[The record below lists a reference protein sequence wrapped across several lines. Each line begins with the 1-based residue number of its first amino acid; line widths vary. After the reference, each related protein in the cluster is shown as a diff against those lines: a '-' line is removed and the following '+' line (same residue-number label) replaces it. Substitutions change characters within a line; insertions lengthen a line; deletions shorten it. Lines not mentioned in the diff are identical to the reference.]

1 MKKVITLILLSL
13 FSVWLYAGNGKN
25 PSKAISAFP
34 WVESFEGTTF
44 PPEGWTTET
53 EDASGDGWEQNDGST
68 YGPGNVPDGAYA
80 AMADVYNI
88 SKNMVAKLK
97 TPVLQLGSLSNPK
110 LKLSWQCTDGYS
122 QDPVFVIKMS
132 TDNGANYSEIYNQ
145 TADGFANDWV
155 EIDLELTGATDETIL
170 SFEVISDYG
179 SKNLFIDHVQVY
191 EPAPMQFV
199 SAESFQNNTNVISIG
214 STNNDIVGINI
225 KTQGALNKLTIN
237 DFNFS
242 LDGTTDLNDI
252 TRVQLFYTGNS
263 NSFTTSTPL
272 GETSI
277 IQNAIT
283 LNGNTE
289 LAEGN
294 NYFWLAFDIS
304 AGALLDNLVDASC
317 SQITI
322 GTDNYAVSSP
332 NPDANRQLKKIL
344 NMSSGTN
351 TVAVNENLVFYDDGG
366 ELEKYSEGFEGT
378 ITFIPNTSG
387 KSIKIEWNNFEIF
400 NTSSTGN
407 NDIFKIYHG
416 STTDEANL
424 IDTYSEMPPSIY
436 SMDASG
442 AITIYFKVNTGVPK
456 EGWQALVSEF
466 TPSNMSYVASNVLQE
481 ITNVVSASET
491 DAQILK
497 IEIET
502 ENTLNPI
509 STRDFIF
516 NTSGSSD
523 AGDIAKA
530 KLYYT
535 TNKNVFS
542 SSNLVGEQNLP
553 NGEFTISSNQELSVG
568 KNYFWLV
575 YDMAN
580 LANHYNVVDASC
592 TSVNVGGA
600 SQVPTTTSPEGNRTI
615 DNTYRMPTSGTLT
628 KTIYQEI
635 PFTDDN
641 EGPGGKY
648 SPDAMSTV
656 TFIPSNSNEKMKVD
670 FSSFDIYYSSSTYGT
685 KAVFKI
691 FNGNSTVSAD
701 LLWEADETNCSDG
714 PGYIVTSTADNGTLT
729 IQFAGNTYTST
740 YTKTGWEATLWSEVP
755 KDMEFKSAEVTQQSG
770 FVKPG
775 SIDQQILSIN
785 LKTSG
790 TLNPV
795 NNTIFTFNTN
805 GTTQPTDL
813 SAARLYFT
821 GKDNAFSIT
830 TPVGTEISAPEN
842 DFTFTCTNSLEEG
855 NNYFWLV
862 YDIASGATID
872 NTVDAELKKV
882 QLMDSEHTVENGA
895 PAENSIIKNIY
906 NLVAGINTVYVN
918 ETPLQFFDDGGQAN
932 KYSKDFTGTVTFI
945 PEDNTQKARLTIN
958 SLQFYSMDEISVYN
972 GTGTEDENLIR
983 EMDGDENIINSDE
996 PYVFK
1001 STADNGELTVEFK
1014 SYSWSTPKD
1023 GWEATVQSFIP
1034 QAIFYK
1040 DVVVNQANT
1049 NPVIKNEKNAEI
1061 LQVKLNF
1068 GGETTPAN
1076 ITNFKFNTGLSSA
1089 DSDIFNAK
1097 LYYSEET
1104 NILNIE
1110 SSELLGETTPD
1121 TDGNLIFNCDVSIIN
1136 EAGFYF
1142 WLVYDISK
1150 NAKIANLVDATL
1162 INFTINDEQH
1172 NPDNGNP
1179 AGSRKVIAG
1188 MQGEF
1193 IIDQS
1198 GNGDFIS
1205 FEEAASSLIHSGIED
1220 DVVFLVED
1228 GIYVERVQ
1236 LPEIQGTSSENT
1248 IKFRAKN
1255 GVKENVKFVYN
1266 LSITSSDDIGIFELQ
1281 GADFVTFEKITF
1293 KTSKT
1298 SYDGIILIR
1307 NQSRD
1312 ITFESC
1318 YFDAP
1323 FCTGY
1328 SDISAIDTDAENV
1341 ANENNDRLTINNCEF
1356 NGSAT
1361 ALSLCGTGYV
1371 VLPKEKGHIITN
1383 NTFRNQGRKVAWLD
1397 NQKDI
1402 RFENNLILVDNDGIS
1417 EMIAVVGYRTIGN
1430 SVFSNNTIR
1439 SLVNKEVVGFQFRYI
1454 QGDEDNHAMIY
1465 NNVVNLQN
1473 AGNESYGFEFDD
1485 GSSNTEVYYNTVL
1498 ITGSSTNNAALRF
1511 SGGTSDIPANMI
1523 IKNNMFVNKTEQYA
1537 VSLNNATF
1545 YNEITF
1551 DYNNLFTAG
1560 TNLCKNG
1567 SDMLSNL
1574 NNWKTLTGAD
1584 HSVSED
1590 PVFYSDNDLHLQSA
1604 GNLNCG
1610 IKIASVLVDMDNEIR
1625 SEITPTLGA
1634 DEFSEPSTNAPVFA
1648 DGYPFISNIDHQNA
1662 FLNVKTDNNGMAYFV
1677 ILVKDETAPSVDQ
1690 VINGT
1695 DATDNPVNDHLKG
1708 EFEFYKNKA
1717 ASGMITGLNS
1727 HTEYDVYMVVKDNL
1741 DHIAESVAK
1750 VSFQTSY
1757 KPTEPSTFELI
1768 ATTSDNFEDGTAYF
1782 SGVNVIEGE
1791 GATEY
1796 SFKQVQV
1803 EATQSATISLTNTD
1817 DGLILDGFFIKS
1829 ASATQLKGIKA
1840 DASYTEAI
1848 NLNSYAEW
1856 DYVSLRSLGQVV
1868 GIEITAGSEIVYI
1881 DDFSALPLE
1890 LSIDPISDITIN
1902 AGEEAALE
1910 ANVSGGVKPYNYE
1923 WTPAENLS
1931 DATVYNPIATPSHT
1945 TEYKIKVTDAFGST
1959 TNTNLI
1965 VNVLS
1970 NEAATATF
1978 EELFLSPE
1986 SYWIGN
1992 PEEENSIF
2000 YSGSFSF
2007 NNYYNES
2014 YMTWMG
2020 FAYSNETSTDFD
2032 PDYYLEQQFRS
2043 AAGSGAMNSE
2053 NYGVAY
2059 AYGFVPEINLTNT
2072 SNGELLKGTFITNTA
2087 YLVSSLKNGDGF
2099 IGGPFEQGDWYK
2111 VTFSGRDK
2119 IGNITSS
2126 IDIYLADYRS
2136 DNPDDHYILNYW
2148 KWVDLSSLGE
2158 VQKIYFTVSGSRNN
2172 EIGLTI
2178 PAYFCIDNFNA
2189 IEQDAAPYVRN
2200 TPANPVLEEDGDA
2213 ANIDL
2218 SDVFSDCDN
2227 DDNDISISIKSN
2239 SDVNKISAEINDN
2252 ILTITPLNSNEEDC
2266 QLIIEALSNGKTC
2279 ELTMQVTINPFDNPP
2294 VIANAP
2300 ANPVMDED
2308 ANPVNID
2315 FTSVFTDIDN
2325 NDSEITLTVKNISE
2339 QTLLNAGFEGKTLTI
2354 NPAKDQNGTAIIK
2367 VEALSNNKTC
2377 ELDLTVTINPLDDVP
2392 VIANA
2397 PSNPVMDE
2405 DADPVS
2411 IDLTDVFT
2419 DVDNDDNLISLSVKN
2434 ISDTTVLSAKLN
2446 NKILSIHPE
2455 ENQYGTSDITIEALS
2470 NGKTCTLILP
2480 VSVNPI
2486 DDAPYIANELDNLT
2500 INSLDEIQVDLSNV
2514 FSDIDNNDA
2523 DIEIQITGNSNEGL
2537 LLCNLNNNILLLKA
2551 LKAGNETITID
2562 LKAISN
2568 NLDITYSYDVS
2579 LDIST
2584 GINMPGKEN
2593 ISFYPNPCRDVIFI
2607 NSNDKL
2613 SRISI
2618 YSLHGQL
2625 IKVIEYPE
2633 NKIDVTDI
2641 SSGTY
2646 ILKLVQGDQI
2656 ITRKFIK
2663 Q

>member
-1 MKKVITLILLSL
+1 MKKPITLILLSL
-13 FSVWLYAGNGKN
+13 FSLWLYAENEKN
-25 PSKAISAFP
+25 PSKAVSAFP
-34 WVESFEGTTF
+34 WVESFEEATF
-44 PPEGWTTET
+44 PSEGWTTET
-53 EDASGDGWEQNDGST
+53 EDASGDGWEQNNGST
-68 YGPGNVPDGAYA
+68 YGPGNVPDGTYA

-88 SKNMVAKLK
+88 SKDLTAKLK
-97 TPVLQLGSLSNPK
+97 TPVLQLGSLSSPK
-110 LKLSWQCTDGYS
+110 LKLLWQCTDGYS

-132 TDNGANYSEIYNQ
+132 TDNGVSYNEIYNQ

-155 EIDLELTGATDETIL
+155 EIDIELTGATDETIL

-179 SKNLFIDHVQVY
+179 SKNLFIDNVKVY

-199 SAESFQNNTNVISIG
+199 SAESFQNNSNVISIG
-214 STNNDIVGINI
+214 STNNDIVGINV
-225 KTQGALNKLTIN
+225 KTQGALNKLSIS

-242 LDGTTDLNDI
+242 FDGTTDLNDI
-252 TRVQLFYTGNS
+252 TRAQLFYTGSS
-263 NSFTTSTPL
+263 NSFSTSTAL
-272 GETSI
+272 VETST
-277 IQNAIT
+277 IQNTIT

-294 NYFWLAFDIS
+294 NYFWLALDIS
-304 AGALLDNLVDASC
+304 PSALLDNVVDASY

-322 GTDNYAVSSP
+322 GTDNHAVSAP

-344 NMSSGTN
+344 NMPSGTN
-351 TVAVNENLVFYDDGG
+351 TVTVNENLVFYDDGG

-378 ITFIPNTSG
+378 ITFVPNTSG
-387 KSIKIEWNNFEIF
+387 KAIKIEWDNFEIF

-407 NDIFKIYHG
+407 NDIFKIYQG
-416 STTDEANL
+416 STTDEAHL

-436 SMDASG
+436 SMDVNG
-442 AITIYFKVNTGVPK
+442 TITIYFKVNTGVPK

-466 TPSNMSYVASNVLQE
+466 TPSNMSYVESNILQE
-481 ITNVVSASET
+481 VTNVVSASET
-491 DAQILK
+491 DAQMLK

-502 ENTLNPI
+502 VNTLNPL
-509 STRDFIF
+509 STGDFVF

-535 TNKNVFS
+535 ANKDVFS
-542 SSNLVGEQNLP
+542 TANFAGEQNSP
-553 NGEFTISSNQELSVG
+553 NGEFTITTNQELKVG

-575 YDMAN
+575 YDLTDMAI
-580 LANHYNVVDASC
+580 HDNVVDASC
-592 TSVNVGGA
+592 TSVNVGGT
-600 SQVPTTTSPEGNRTI
+600 SQVPTTTSPDGNRNI
-615 DNTYRMPTSGTLT
+615 DNTYRMPTSGTPT
-628 KTIYQEI
+628 KTIAQEI

-641 EGPGGKY
+641 EGYGGKY
-648 SPDAMSTV
+648 SYGANSTV
-656 TFIPSNSNEKMKVD
+656 TFVPANSNEKIKVD
-670 FSSFDIYYSSSTYGT
+670 FSSFDIYYSSSSYGT

-691 FNGNSTVSAD
+691 FNGNSTASAD
-701 LLWEADETNCSDG
+701 LLWEADETNCSEG
-714 PGYIVTSTADNGTLT
+714 PGYIVTSTVDNGALT
-729 IQFAGNTYTST
+729 IQFVGNTYTST
-740 YTKTGWEATLWSEVP
+740 YTKAGWEATLWSELP

-770 FVKPG
+770 VVKPG
-775 SIDQQILSIN
+775 SIDHQLLSIN

-805 GTTQPTDL
+805 GTTQAIDL

-821 GKDNAFSIT
+821 GKNNAFSTT
-830 TPVGTEISAPEN
+830 TPVGTEVSAPEN
-842 DFTFTCTNSLEEG
+842 DFSFTCTNSLEEG

-862 YDIASGATID
+862 YDISSGATID
-872 NTVDAELKKV
+872 NTVDAELNKV
-882 QLMDSEHTVENGA
+882 QLMDSEHIINNGA
-895 PAENSIIKNIY
+895 PAGNSIIKNIY
-906 NLVAGINTVYVN
+906 NLESGTNTVYIN
-918 ETPLQFFDDGGQAN
+918 ETPLQFFDDGGQTN
-932 KYSKDFTGTVTFI
+932 KYSKDFNGTVSFI
-945 PEDNTQKARLTIN
+945 PEDNTQKARLSIS
-958 SLQFYSMDEISVYN
+958 SLQFYSMDKISVYN

-983 EMDGDENIINSDE
+983 EIDGDENITNSDE

-1001 STADNGELTVEFK
+1001 STADNGELTVVFK

-1034 QAIFYK
+1034 QPIFYK
-1040 DVVVNQANT
+1040 DAAVDQANSKA
-1049 NPVIKNEKNAEI
+1049 VIKNERNAEI

-1076 ITNFKFNTGLSSA
+1076 ITNFKFNTSLSSA
-1089 DSDIFNAK
+1089 NSDIANAK
-1097 LYYSEET
+1097 LYYSDEINT
-1104 NILNIE
+1104 LNVVGN
-1110 SSELLGETTPD
+1110 ELIGETTPD
-1121 TDGNLIFNCDVSIIN
+1121 NDGNLVFNCDVSITK

-1142 WLVYDISK
+1142 WLVYDISE
-1150 NAKIANLVDATL
+1150 NAKTGNLVDATL
-1162 INFTINDEQH
+1162 IDFTINGEQH
-1172 NPDNGNP
+1172 TPENGNP
-1179 AGSRKVIAG
+1179 AGSRRIISG
-1188 MQGEF
+1188 MQGEYT
-1193 IIDQS
+1193 IDLS

-1205 FEEAASSLIHSGIED
+1205 FEEAIASLIQSGIED

-1228 GIYVERVQ
+1228 GVYVERVQ
-1236 LPEIQGTSSENT
+1236 LPEIQGNSADNT
-1248 IKFRAKN
+1248 ITFRAKN

-1281 GADFVTFEKITF
+1281 GADFVTFENITF

-1312 ITFESC
+1312 ISFESC

-1323 FCTGY
+1323 FCTGF

-1341 ANENNDRLTINNCEF
+1341 ANKNNDRLTINNCEF

-1361 ALSLCGTGYV
+1361 ALSLCGTGHV
-1371 VLPKEKGHIITN
+1371 VLPKEKGHIMTN

-1417 EMIAVVGYRTIGN
+1417 EMIAIVGYRTIGS
-1430 SVFSNNTIR
+1430 SVFSNNIIR
-1439 SLVNKEVVGFQFRYI
+1439 SSVDKEVVGFQFRYI

-1465 NNVVNLQN
+1465 NNVINLQN

-1485 GSSNTEVYYNTVL
+1485 GSSNTEVYYNTIL

-1511 SGGTSDIPANMI
+1511 SGGTSDMPANMI
-1523 IKNNMFVNKTEQYA
+1523 IKNNIFVNKTEQYA
-1537 VSLNNATF
+1537 VSINNATF

-1567 SDMLSNL
+1567 SDMLGDLDS
-1574 NNWKTLTGAD
+1574 WKTLTGAD

-1610 IKIASVLVDMDNEIR
+1610 IKITSVLVDMDNEIR
-1625 SEITPTLGA
+1625 SEATPTLGA

-1648 DGYPFISNIDHQNA
+1648 DGYPFVSNIDHQNA

-1677 ILVKDETAPSVDQ
+1677 ILTKDETAPSINQ

-1695 DATDNPVNDHLKG
+1695 DATDNPVNDNLKG

-1717 ASGMITGLNS
+1717 ASSMITGLDS
-1727 HTEYDVYMVVKDNL
+1727 HTEYDVYVVVKDNL
-1741 DHIAESVAK
+1741 NHIAESVAI

-1757 KPTEPSTFELI
+1757 KPTDPSTFELI
-1768 ATTSDNFEDGTAYF
+1768 ATASDNFEDGTAYF
-1782 SGVNVIEGE
+1782 SGLSVIEGE

-1796 SFKQVQV
+1796 SFKQVQI
-1803 EATQSATISLTNTD
+1803 EASQSATISLTNTD
-1817 DGLILDGFFIKS
+1817 DGLVLDGFFIKS

-1840 DASYTEAI
+1840 DASYTETI
-1848 NLNSYAEW
+1848 NLDAYAEW

-1890 LSIDPISDITIN
+1890 LSIEPISDIIIN
-1902 AGEEAALE
+1902 AGEETTLE
-1910 ANVSGGVKPYNYE
+1910 AIVSGGVKPYTYE

-1931 DATVYNPIATPSHT
+1931 DAAVYNPEATPSHT
-1945 TEYKIKVTDAFGST
+1945 TEYKVKVTDAFGST
-1959 TNTNLI
+1959 INTNLI

-1970 NEAATATF
+1970 NEAATATS
-1978 EELFLSPE
+1978 EELSLSPE
-1986 SYWIGN
+1986 SYWMGN

-2032 PDYYLEQQFRS
+2032 PDYYLEHQFRS

-2053 NYGVAY
+2053 NYSIAY

-2087 YLVSSLKNGDGF
+2087 YLLSSLKNGDSF

-2119 IGNITSS
+2119 DGNLTSTL
-2126 IDIYLADYRS
+2126 DVYLADYRS
-2136 DNPDDHYILNYW
+2136 ENPDDHYILDYW

-2178 PAYFCIDNFNA
+2178 PAYFCIDNFND

-2227 DDNDISISIKSN
+2227 DDNDIVISIKSN
-2239 SDVNKISAEINDN
+2239 SDANKISAEIIDN

-2279 ELTMQVTINPFDNPP
+2279 ELTIQVTINPFDNPP

-2300 ANPVMDED
+2300 ANPVIDED

-2315 FTSVFTDIDN
+2315 FTDVFTDIDN
-2325 NDSEITLTVKNISE
+2325 EDREITLSVKSISE
-2339 QTLLNAGFEGKTLTI
+2339 QTILNAGFEGKTLTI
-2354 NPAKDQNGTAIIK
+2354 NPAKDQNGTTIIII
-2367 VEALSNNKTC
+2367 EALSNNKTC
-2377 ELDLTVTINPLDDVP
+2377 ELGLKVTINPLDDAP
-2392 VIANA
+2392 IIANA
-2397 PSNPVMDE
+2397 PSNPFMDE
-2405 DADPVS
+2405 DADS
-2411 IDLTDVFT
+2411 MNIDLSGVFT
-2419 DVDNDDNLISLSVKN
+2419 DVDNDDNFISLSVKN
-2434 ISDTTVLSAKLN
+2434 ISDNTVLGAELN
-2446 NKILSIHPE
+2446 NNILSIHPE

-2470 NGKTCTLILP
+2470 NGKTCTLTLP
-2480 VSVNPI
+2480 VSVNPV

-2500 INSLDEIQVDLSNV
+2500 ITSLDELQVDLSNV

-2523 DIEIQITGNSNEGL
+2523 EIEIQITGNSNEGL
-2537 LLCNLNNNILLLKA
+2537 LQCNLNNSILLLQA
-2551 LKAGNETITID
+2551 LKAGNEIVTID

-2568 NLDITYSYDVS
+2568 NLNITYSYDVN

-2625 IKVIEYPE
+2625 IKIIESPE
-2633 NKIDVTDI
+2633 NTINVTDI
-2641 SSGTY
+2641 LSGTY
-2646 ILKLVQGDQI
+2646 IIQLEQEDQI
-2656 ITRKFIK
+2656 ITQKFIK